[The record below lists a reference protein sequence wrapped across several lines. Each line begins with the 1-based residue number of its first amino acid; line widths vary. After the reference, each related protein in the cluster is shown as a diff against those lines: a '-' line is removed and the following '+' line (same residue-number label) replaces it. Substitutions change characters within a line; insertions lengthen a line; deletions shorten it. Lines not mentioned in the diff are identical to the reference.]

1 MNKFRISLLLLLSC
15 GILVSMAKPKTV
27 KIHIIETSD
36 VHGCFFPY
44 NYTTLKPQDGSMA
57 RVSGYVNSL
66 RKAGGNVVLLDNGD
80 ILQGQPLSYYSNFVD
95 TTEANIAAQVCK
107 YLKYDA
113 QTIGNH
119 DVETGHAVYDA
130 WHKALNF
137 PLLGA
142 NVINTETGNP
152 YLKPYTIIERGGVR
166 IAVLGMLTP
175 AIPNWLSQ
183 NLWSGLRFEDMIGT
197 AKKWVGYIQST
208 EHPDMIVGLFH
219 SGKDGG
225 IITDEYGENESM
237 QVAKEVPGFDLILF
251 GHDHIRFS
259 GTVVNGEGKKVVLLD
274 PANNAMSIAQADVEL
289 TKEKGKWNVAN
300 IEGKLV
306 DVRNL
311 PIDEAYV
318 SHFKDFT
325 DKISAYVNRQIGTLS
340 HDIYSRD
347 GFFGPSAFND
357 LIHHLQLDLTH
368 ADISISAPLQFNSKL
383 SRGPIRVADMF
394 NLCRYENQLYIM
406 RLTGKEIRKHL
417 EMSYD
422 QWVNTMYSPSDHLL
436 LLSSSTVGDQQRLGF
451 KNFSFNFDSAAG
463 IDYTVD
469 VTKTDGEKVSI
480 LRMSNGEPFD
490 ENKWYRVAVN
500 SYRANGGGELLTRGA
515 GIPHDSLQSR
525 IIWRSQYDLRRY
537 LIDWIEKQ
545 QNFDPQPDNNWKFI
559 PEAWVEEA
567 GKRDFELL
575 FGKK

>member
-57 RVSGYVNSL
+57 RVSGYINSL
-66 RKAGGNVVLLDNGD
+66 RKAGDNVVLLDNGD

-95 TTEANIAAQVCK
+95 TTEANIAAQVCN

-142 NVINTETGNP
+142 NVINTETGDP

-183 NLWSGLRFEDMIGT
+183 NLWSGMRFDDMIAT
-197 AKKWVGYIQST
+197 AKKWVGYIQAN

-225 IITDEYGENESM
+225 IVTDEYGENESM
-237 QVAKEVPGFDLILF
+237 QVTKEVPGFDLILF
-251 GHDHIRFS
+251 GHDHTRFS

-274 PANNAMSIAQADVEL
+274 PANNAMSIAQADVEV
-289 TKEKGKWNVAN
+289 TKEKGKWTVSN
-300 IEGKLV
+300 IDGKLV
-306 DVRNL
+306 DVRKL
-311 PIDEAYV
+311 PIDEAYTA
-318 SHFKDFT
+318 HFKGFT

-394 NLCRYENQLYIM
+394 NLCRFENQIYIM
-406 RLTGKEIRKHL
+406 RMTGKEIRKHL

-422 QWVNTMYSPSDHLL
+422 QWVNTMHSPSDHLL

-469 VTKTDGEKVSI
+469 VSKPDGEKVSI

-545 QNFDPQPDNNWKFI
+545 QNFDPQPDTNWKFV
-559 PEAWVEEA
+559 PEAWVKEA
-567 GKRDFELL
+567 GERDFELL